1 MFDLQTV
8 ANETYEVKWLDGSVL
23 KLHKPTRAMELSF
36 LQMREEHIDEKQAQA
51 IFYNLMFRIF
61 ERREDVYI
69 EKKGLLNKLRNKK
82 ELLVITEEEIEKIPY
97 DDLFSILQEYFD
109 FYYKS
114 LKMGE

>member
-97 DDLFSILQEYFD
+97 DALFAILPEYFD

>member
-82 ELLVITEEEIEKIPY
+82 DCLLLLKKRLRKFLMMLYLQFYRNILI
-97 DDLFSILQEYFD
+97 SII
-109 FYYKS
+109 S
-114 LKMGE
+114 P

>member
-36 LQMREEHIDEKQAQA
+36 LQMREEHIDEKQAQT

-82 ELLVITEEEIEKIPY
+82 ELIVITEEEIEKIPY
-97 DDLFSILQEYFD
+97 DALFAILQEYFD

>member
-1 MFDLQTV
+1 MNRLTSG
-8 ANETYEVKWLDGSVL
+8 EGI
-23 KLHKPTRAMELSF
+23 KLYS
-36 LQMREEHIDEKQAQA
+36 
-51 IFYNLMFRIF
+51 
-61 ERREDVYI
+61 DVYI

-97 DDLFSILQEYFD
+97 DALFAILQEYFD

>member
-69 EKKGLLNKLRNKK
+69 EK
-82 ELLVITEEEIEKIPY
+82 IEKKVLPNRKVCA
-97 DDLFSILQEYFD
+97 IL
-109 FYYKS
+109 
-114 LKMGE
+114 